1 MNATSNHITSDSSDA
16 KTHALVAYILILVGI
31 FTAIPMLIG
40 AVWAM
45 VKRRDALGTIYH
57 SHYTNAIR
65 VFWYTVAWT
74 IVGFILAFVLVGYA
88 VFALVW
94 LWALYRLINGL
105 IKISA
110 DEVYPL

>member
-1 MNATSNHITSDSSDA
+1 MNTTSNHISSDSSDA
-16 KTHALVAYILILVGI
+16 KTHALVAYILILVGM

-74 IVGFILAFVLVGYA
+74 IVGVILVFVVVGYA
-88 VFALVW
+88 VLAIVW
-94 LWALYRLINGL
+94 IWALYRLINGL
-105 IKISA
+105 VKISA
-110 DEVYPL
+110 DDVYPL

>member
-1 MNATSNHITSDSSDA
+1 MNTTSNHISSDSSDA
-16 KTHALVAYILILVGI
+16 KTHALVAYILILVGM

-57 SHYTNAIR
+57 SHYSNAIR

-74 IVGFILAFVLVGYA
+74 IVGAILIFAVVGYA
-88 VFALVW
+88 ILALVW

-105 IKISA
+105 VKISA
-110 DEVYPL
+110 DEGYPL